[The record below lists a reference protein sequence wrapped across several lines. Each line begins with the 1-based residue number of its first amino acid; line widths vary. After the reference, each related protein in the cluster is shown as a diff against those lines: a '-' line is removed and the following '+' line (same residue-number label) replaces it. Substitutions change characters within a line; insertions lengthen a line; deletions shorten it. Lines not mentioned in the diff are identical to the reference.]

1 MASLCIHVIFNGYKP
16 KNCRLYVCQIFYSP
30 MHVSADDST
39 ISDKIQFKTNN
50 LYKTFCLSIDYEHFM
65 DSVWQKMTSQKCF
78 ENVSCIVGSTYII
91 WGKHSC
97 PAVHGTKEV
106 YNGNLY
112 D

>member
-1 MASLCIHVIFNGYKP
+1 
-16 KNCRLYVCQIFYSP
+16 
-30 MHVSADDST
+30 
-39 ISDKIQFKTNN
+39 
-50 LYKTFCLSIDYEHFM
+50 
-65 DSVWQKMTSQKCF
+65 MTSQKCF